1 MFLLG
6 LAAAAALN
14 VAAPVAQPAPFQ
26 PTIPPATLD
35 DTLEVTGESLEA
47 EQRRSRLFLD
57 VRINGQG
64 PFKFV
69 VDSGADRTA
78 IGELLALRLA
88 LPSEGKVALRSMA
101 GSSQVDTVRI
111 DALTIG
117 SSTVDGITAPTLPE
131 RHIGAQGVIGIDAL
145 ADQRI
150 MLDFDARAVTIQDS
164 RKPAPRED
172 GEIVVTARRNKGQLI
187 LTQVSV
193 EGDRSFAIIDTGSE
207 LTLGNSAML
216 ALVFRG
222 RNPPKMEEITLIS
235 VTGESF
241 TAKVAVLRRIQVGGI
256 VLQNVQ
262 VAFTDAPPFGV
273 FGLARQPALLLG
285 TDLLK
290 SFKRMSLDFRNRKV
304 RFVLRR

>member
-1 MFLLG
+1 MFLFG
-6 LAAAAALN
+6 LAVATALT
-14 VAAPVAQPAPFQ
+14 VAVPGAPPPPSQPS
-26 PTIPPATLD
+26 IPPATID

-57 VRINGQG
+57 VRVNGKG

-69 VDSGADRTA
+69 VDSGADRSV
-78 IGELLALRLA
+78 IGELLAARLA
-88 LPSEGKVALRSMA
+88 LPSEGKAGLRSMA

-117 SSTVDGITAPTLPE
+117 STTVEGITAPALPE
-131 RHIGAQGVIGIDAL
+131 RHIGAQGIIGIDAL
-145 ADQRI
+145 VDQRI
-150 MLDFDARAVTIQDS
+150 MLDFDAKAVTIQDS
-164 RKPAPRED
+164 RQPAPQQD

-193 EGDRSFAIIDTGSE
+193 EGDRSFAVIDTGSE
-207 LTLGNSAML
+207 LTLGNTAML

-235 VTGESF
+235 VTGDSF
-241 TAKVAVLRRIQVGGI
+241 TAKVAVLRRIQIGGI